1 MRLAWTAI
9 VPRSLV
15 EGMDGA
21 TLPQAGQRVL
31 TVSAHADP
39 ALRVVR
45 CYQAQSSRQVVA
57 PAEGL
62 PAA

>member
-15 EGMDGA
+15 GGLAPERPVEQG
-21 TLPQAGQRVL
+21 LQVL
-31 TVSAHADP
+31 TLLTHPDP
-39 ALRVVR
+39 ALCVVR
-45 CYQAQSSRQVVA
+45 CYQRDRRARR
-57 PAEGL
+57 P